1 MRGTGLDRVEP
12 RRRGEAARRAGAR
25 GTARAAGEAAG
36 AARAPDVSRSAA
48 SGPETRLSEL
58 ARRAPGVILSLGRN
72 GVILDVSAPL
82 AGRPEDYWRGRCL
95 PDLLG
100 VADARPIASAV
111 ALLERGARAREVIVP
126 LEAPDGD
133 MRLYRFC
140 FATIAAP
147 GRSGAPVA
155 SAFVSDITDQIAEE
169 RALSEREALLARRH
183 KSAMLAY
190 LAGGVAHDL
199 NNLLTVIVGAADLL
213 GEAPDETDDDGD
225 LRAELAQIR
234 RAGGRASE
242 MTRQLLAFSRR
253 EPTVPLVLNLETCVR
268 ELGPL
273 LARLLGP
280 GIRLELS
287 FQNEPWLV
295 RLDPLHAEHVI
306 THLVLYARQTMPHGG
321 VLWVS
326 LANLH
331 VERFERRGGLMIG
344 PGEYVQLT
352 VRDTGC
358 GLGITALERAFEP
371 FFAAEDIPG
380 STDLTLPLVRHMVA
394 HAFGHIWLESEVG
407 RGTVVHVLFPR
418 YDERR
423 PSAPPRHRPEVAS
436 RVTPPATR
444 GKAPPVRN
452 KARRRRAPRRRSPR

>member
-1 MRGTGLDRVEP
+1 
-12 RRRGEAARRAGAR
+12 
-25 GTARAAGEAAG
+25 
-36 AARAPDVSRSAA
+36 
-48 SGPETRLSEL
+48 
-58 ARRAPGVILSLGRN
+58 VILSLGR
-72 GVILDVSAPL
+72 GGIILDLSAPL
-82 AGRPEDYWRGRCL
+82 GGRPEGYWRGRRL
-95 PDLLG
+95 AEAFG
-100 VADARPIASAV
+100 AADARPIASAL
-111 ALLERGARAREVIVP
+111 ALLERGAPAREVIVP
-126 LEAPDGD
+126 LEASGGEP
-133 MRLYRFC
+133 RLYRFC
-140 FATIAAP
+140 FAVIAAP
-147 GRSGAPVA
+147 ARPSAPIA
-155 SAFVSDITDQIAEE
+155 SAFVSDISDQLAED

-213 GEAPDETDDDGD
+213 GEGSDEADDDSD
-225 LRAELAQIR
+225 LRAELTQIR
-234 RAGGRASE
+234 RAGSRASE
-242 MTRQLLAFSRR
+242 ITRQLLAFSRR
-253 EPTVPLVLNLETCVR
+253 EPTVPLVLNLETCLR

-287 FQNEPWLV
+287 FQSAPWLV

-326 LANLH
+326 LANQY
-331 VERFERRGGLMIG
+331 VERFERRGGVMIG
-344 PGEYVQLT
+344 PGEYVELT

-358 GLGITALERAFEP
+358 GLGVSALERAFEP
-371 FFAAEDIPG
+371 FFSAEDIPG
-380 STDLTLPLVRHMVA
+380 STDLTLPLVHHMVT

-407 RGTVVHVLFPR
+407 RGTVFHVSFPR

-436 RVTPPATR
+436 HVEPPAPAR
-444 GKAPPVRN
+444 GKAPPRRS
-452 KARRRRAPRRRSPR
+452 KARRGRAARKRSRR